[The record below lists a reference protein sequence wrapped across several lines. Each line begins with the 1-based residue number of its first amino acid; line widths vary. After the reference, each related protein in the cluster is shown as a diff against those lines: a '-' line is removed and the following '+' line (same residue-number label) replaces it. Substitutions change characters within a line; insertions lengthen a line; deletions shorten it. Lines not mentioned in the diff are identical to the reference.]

1 MTENEAAILG
11 ALLAA
16 KQPLR
21 VRQFGGTTNSH
32 HTVTAARM
40 LEPGWVRRHR
50 MGEKARGPWI
60 YEITP
65 KGVQALANHRALQ
78 EGRG

>member
-1 MTENEAAILG
+1 MTENEAAILTI
-11 ALLAA
+11 LADA
-16 KQPLR
+16 PWPLR
-21 VRQFGGTTNSH
+21 VREFGGTTNSH
-32 HTVTAARM
+32 HTVTASRM
-40 LEPGWVRRHR
+40 VAPGWVRRTR
-50 MGEKARGPWI
+50 ISKARRGPWA